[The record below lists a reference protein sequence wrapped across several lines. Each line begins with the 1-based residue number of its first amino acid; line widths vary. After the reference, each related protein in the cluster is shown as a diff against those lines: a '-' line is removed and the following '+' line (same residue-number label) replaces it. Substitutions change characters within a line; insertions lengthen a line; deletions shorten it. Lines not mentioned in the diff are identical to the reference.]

1 MRDTRHRQ
9 IKEQRAFMKTGLYI
23 QRECA
28 LTSDSLP
35 AFKHYAPS
43 ADAM

>member
-1 MRDTRHRQ
+1 MRDMDTDKK
-9 IKEQRAFMKTGLYI
+9 KEQRAFMKTGLYI
-23 QRECA
+23 QRACA

-35 AFKHYAPS
+35 AFKHYAQS